1 LLDFEK
7 AIAFSSGD
15 ANPFVNRGEGDL
27 FQRAQPVGRLAEAID
42 DYSRAI
48 SIDSN
53 NDIFHRCK
61 AHACLKMGRL
71 EEAIESFSDAFRQTY
86 LDRGQTHEK
95 LGRNEEAQLDLLS
108 ASKLPRYPKRKR

>member
-15 ANPFVNRGEGDL
+15 ANPFVNRGDL

-86 LDRGQTHEK
+86 LDRGQTYEK
-95 LGRNEEAQLDLLS
+95 LSRNEEAQLALS
-108 ASKLPRYPKRKR
+108 